1 MRMTRITIKGS
12 SGYGPGDQAYEDRIS
27 MTPHSIEYLYKPY
40 KESKTNAIRKWS
52 YRTNSPDF
60 TLIYKQVEEM
70 LPRYLDLDEILFCTD
85 LGITE
90 IIVTYENKNRRK
102 ENWCVPSEY
111 FKDLFAL
118 IKKLV
123 PKCESIP
130 DVLRTNDDFEES
142 EDL

>member
-1 MRMTRITIKGS
+1 
-12 SGYGPGDQAYEDRIS
+12 

-40 KESKTNAIRKWS
+40 IESKTNAIRKWS

-118 IKKLV
+118 IIKLV